1 MAEGAKTAESQ
12 ITKEDSVEQNARYV
26 LHGGYAYCECGSRA
40 SRLQVPYCHGTYM
53 HDMPIMVDT
62 DTLANTNIQ
71 PFGYC
76 YCMENP
82 DRQAAIDEIMKQV
95 EEETHDLLDTVMD
108 GVNAVGKGISGFFS
122 KAKSFFCGEEE
133 EGEEKKSEED
143 EYAEMLR
150 NSVMVPCDPRAFSF
164 RWNGAS
170 EDLIIQGR
178 HALTTNCTIT
188 CAWCGKTI
196 YIADD
201 GQENAAYEQ
210 NNKQDLSNWKE
221 GDPMPEPT
229 AGNLQAL
236 KAMGKEDTELYKNM
250 EQALKTMNDLDQRKL
265 YCQSEEEYKALE
277 KTREQVKEKY
287 KNKDS
292 YMDASDPDN
301 AEAIQ
306 KRVDNPG
313 SGDKDIYYNGK
324 FYDSEGYK
332 KKKEKEAEAAK
343 AAEEKASGKK

>member
-12 ITKEDSVEQNARYV
+12 ITKEDSVEQTARYV
-26 LHGGYAYCECGSRA
+26 LHGGYAYCEYGSRA
-40 SRLQVPYCHGTYM
+40 SRLQVPKCHGTYM

-62 DTLANTNIQ
+62 DTMVNTNIQ

-82 DRQAAIDEIMKQV
+82 DRQAAVDAIMKEV
-95 EEETHDLLDTVMD
+95 EDETHDLLDMVMD
-108 GVNAVGKGISGFFS
+108 GVNTIGKGVSS
-122 KAKSFFCGEEE
+122 AVSSVKSFFCGKDESEEE
-133 EGEEKKSEED
+133 TKSED
-143 EYAEMLR
+143 EQYAEMLM
-150 NSVMVPCDPRAFSF
+150 NSVMIPCDPRSFSF
-164 RWNGAS
+164 RWNDSS

-188 CAWCGKTI
+188 CSWCGKTI
-196 YIADD
+196 HIADD

-210 NNKQDLSNWKE
+210 NNKADLSNWKE

-236 KAMGKEDTELYKNM
+236 KDMGKEDTELYKNM
-250 EQALKTMNDLDQRKL
+250 EQALNTMNDLDQKQL
-265 YCQSEEEYKALE
+265 YCQSEEEYKELE
-277 KTREQVKEKY
+277 KTREEAKEKY

-292 YMDASDPDN
+292 YIDASNPDN

-306 KRVDNPG
+306 EKVDNPQ
-313 SGDKDIYYNGK
+313 SGNKDIYYNGK
-324 FYDSEGYK
+324 FYDSTGYK
-332 KKKEKEAEAAK
+332 EQKEKEAK
-343 AAEEKASGKK
+343 AAEAAE